1 MYIYIQCKMAIRIF
15 LAVLPLLSSFASLN
29 ICTFCIKIFYGS
41 HFLLFMDNI
50 VKSIFIYILL
60 NNTYMQAIDY
70 TVYIQLEMAI
80 LQSILKRL
88 TTSLSRSSEF
98 LPLFSQFFFCWNPN
112 GISRLLLYYIF
123 CLFIYFLG
131 GISHNYCCE
140 VLSKFLL

>member
-41 HFLLFMDNI
+41 HFLLIMDNI

-80 LQSILKRL
+80 FAINFEKFNNNSIPIKRI
-88 TTSLSRSSEF
+88 S
-98 LPLFSQFFFCWNPN
+98 PLVFTVF
-112 GISRLLLYYIF
+112 LLLEPKL
-123 CLFIYFLG
+123 CLPIAL
-131 GISHNYCCE
+131 
-140 VLSKFLL
+140 VLHLLPFHILPRGYLP

>member
-80 LQSILKRL
+80 FAINFEKFNNKYLPIKRMSPLVL
-88 TTSLSRSSEF
+88 TVF
-98 LPLFSQFFFCWNPN
+98 
-112 GISRLLLYYIF
+112 LLLEPKLYLPIALVLHLLPF
-123 CLFIYFLG
+123 HILPRGCLP
-131 GISHNYCCE
+131 
-140 VLSKFLL
+140 

>member
-1 MYIYIQCKMAIRIF
+1 MAIRIF

-60 NNTYMQAIDY
+60 NTTYMQAIDY

-80 LQSILKRL
+80 FAINFEKFNNKSLPIKRMSPLVL
-88 TTSLSRSSEF
+88 TVF
-98 LPLFSQFFFCWNPN
+98 
-112 GISRLLLYYIF
+112 LLLEPKLYLPIALVLHLLPF
-123 CLFIYFLG
+123 HILPRGCLP
-131 GISHNYCCE
+131 
-140 VLSKFLL
+140 

>member
-80 LQSILKRL
+80 FAINFEEFNNKSLPVKRMSPLVL
-88 TTSLSRSSEF
+88 TVF
-98 LPLFSQFFFCWNPN
+98 
-112 GISRLLLYYIF
+112 LLLEPKLYLPIALVLHLLPF
-123 CLFIYFLG
+123 HILPRGCLP
-131 GISHNYCCE
+131 
-140 VLSKFLL
+140 

>member
-80 LQSILKRL
+80 FAINFEKFNNKSLPIKRMSPLVL
-88 TTSLSRSSEF
+88 TVF
-98 LPLFSQFFFCWNPN
+98 
-112 GISRLLLYYIF
+112 LLLEPKLYLPIA
-123 CLFIYFLG
+123 L
-131 GISHNYCCE
+131 
-140 VLSKFLL
+140 VLHLLPFHILPRGYLP

>member
-41 HFLLFMDNI
+41 QFLLCMDNI
-50 VKSIFIYILL
+50 VKSIFIYNLL

-80 LQSILKRL
+80 FAINFEKFNNKSLPIKRISPLVL
-88 TTSLSRSSEF
+88 TVF
-98 LPLFSQFFFCWNPN
+98 
-112 GISRLLLYYIF
+112 LLLEPKLYLPIA
-123 CLFIYFLG
+123 L
-131 GISHNYCCE
+131 
-140 VLSKFLL
+140 VLHLLPFHILPRGYLP

>member
-41 HFLLFMDNI
+41 HFLLIMDNI
-50 VKSIFIYILL
+50 VKSIFIYNLL

-80 LQSILKRL
+80 SAINFEKFNNKSLPIKRISPLVL
-88 TTSLSRSSEF
+88 TVF
-98 LPLFSQFFFCWNPN
+98 
-112 GISRLLLYYIF
+112 LLLEPKLYLPIA
-123 CLFIYFLG
+123 L
-131 GISHNYCCE
+131 
-140 VLSKFLL
+140 VLHLLPFHILPRGYLP

>member
-70 TVYIQLEMAI
+70 TVYIQLEMANFAI
-80 LQSILKRL
+80 NFEKFNNKSLPIKRMSPLVL
-88 TTSLSRSSEF
+88 TVF
-98 LPLFSQFFFCWNPN
+98 
-112 GISRLLLYYIF
+112 LLLEPKLYLPIALVLHLLPF
-123 CLFIYFLG
+123 HILPRGCLP
-131 GISHNYCCE
+131 
-140 VLSKFLL
+140 

>member
-41 HFLLFMDNI
+41 HFRLFMDNI

-80 LQSILKRL
+80 FAINFEKFNNKSFPIKRMSPLVL
-88 TTSLSRSSEF
+88 TVF
-98 LPLFSQFFFCWNPN
+98 
-112 GISRLLLYYIF
+112 LLLEPKL
-123 CLFIYFLG
+123 CLPIAL
-131 GISHNYCCE
+131 
-140 VLSKFLL
+140 VLHLLPFHILPRGYLP

>member
-15 LAVLPLLSSFASLN
+15 LAVLPLLFSFASLN

-80 LQSILKRL
+80 FAINLEKFNNKSLPIKRMSPLVL
-88 TTSLSRSSEF
+88 TVF
-98 LPLFSQFFFCWNPN
+98 
-112 GISRLLLYYIF
+112 LLLEPKLYLPIALVLHLLPF
-123 CLFIYFLG
+123 HILPRGCLP
-131 GISHNYCCE
+131 
-140 VLSKFLL
+140 

>member
-80 LQSILKRL
+80 FAINFEKFNNNSLPIKRISPLVL
-88 TTSLSRSSEF
+88 TVF
-98 LPLFSQFFFCWNPN
+98 
-112 GISRLLLYYIF
+112 LLLEPKWYLPIA
-123 CLFIYFLG
+123 L
-131 GISHNYCCE
+131 
-140 VLSKFLL
+140 VLHLLPFHILPRGYLP

>member
-1 MYIYIQCKMAIRIF
+1 
-15 LAVLPLLSSFASLN
+15 
-29 ICTFCIKIFYGS
+29 
-41 HFLLFMDNI
+41 MDNI

-80 LQSILKRL
+80 FAINFEKFNNKSLPIKRM
-88 TTSLSRSSEF
+88 F
-98 LPLFSQFFFCWNPN
+98 PLFSQFFFCWNPN
-112 GISRLLLYYIF
+112 CISRLLLYYIF

-131 GISHNYCCE
+131 GVSHNYCRK

>member
-80 LQSILKRL
+80 FAINFEKFNNKSLPIKRMSPLVL
-88 TTSLSRSSEF
+88 TVF
-98 LPLFSQFFFCWNPN
+98 
-112 GISRLLLYYIF
+112 LLLEPKLYLPIALVLHLLPF
-123 CLFIYFLG
+123 HILPRGCLP
-131 GISHNYCCE
+131 
-140 VLSKFLL
+140 